1 MAWFADLSPCTY
13 FGEECAS
20 FLRSVGWLERGR
32 PFTPG
37 SVNSEVFVRLVE
49 MVKDPWQPGIFTGVH
64 CCDLCL
70 YEGNSA
76 GVKNVFVPGDG
87 VVFVCPELIAHYMN
101 AHWYRP
107 PDEFCRAVLSCPAM
121 RSVLYLKALLANGAR
136 PLVQELTSR
145 HTGRCT

>member
-1 MAWFADLSPCTY
+1 MVCGPLSVHL
-13 FGEECAS
+13 
-20 FLRSVGWLERGR
+20 LRRGVRISSAVRRLAGTR
-32 PFTPG
+32 PTVRNRPG
-37 SVNSEVFVRLVE
+37 RFRGLRAARRDGQRSL
-49 MVKDPWQPGIFTGVH
+49 QPGIFTGIH

-70 YEGNSA
+70 YEGDSA
-76 GVKNVFVPGDG
+76 GVKNVFIPGDG

-121 RSVLYLKALLANGAR
+121 RSVLYLKALLANGVR

-145 HTGRCT
+145 RTGRCT